1 MSIASNKKVAD
12 WNKHVASADKATLE
26 GKYEFAEATWMLAL
40 EEAEDFGE
48 NDRRLAFTLEKL
60 SECLWFQNRLDD
72 ALTYGSR
79 SLKVYERVLGPD
91 HHDVGAIAG
100 NMARIYHLQ
109 NQFSQA
115 EVHYKRALGIKSS
128 ALGEQN
134 PDVQQLRSSLADLL
148 QSTGRAQEAAQLRTS
163 ASMPTKK
170 QWKKT
175 GTYAAYQKEEK
186 KEEKHVSESKLDSPS
201 TPRPPQTEDDF
212 TLGKGATFAQYRA
225 EAERA
230 LQKGDPMEALRVWIM
245 SLPVA
250 RGADENNPDHC
261 YALESIAEL
270 SLRGE
275 KFKDA
280 ERCFQKSFDIKQKVL
295 GKHHPAVGHAASN
308 MAKLYYQMCDYGK
321 AEKLAK
327 TAVETF
333 EQAEG
338 KEGKDL
344 SCALHNLAT
353 LYHVQRQYD
362 SAEQFYQRAMTMKQK
377 LFGPNHPETL
387 SILKSYAN
395 LLKSTHREEQARHL
409 DDCADGMIT
418 GTWKVVQINQAESL
432 TSGWSQV
439 LLNED

>member
-1 MSIASNKKVAD
+1 MSIASNKKSAD

-48 NDRRLAFTLEKL
+48 NDRRLALTLEKL
-60 SECLWFQNRLDD
+60 SECLWFLNRLDE
-72 ALTYGSR
+72 ALHYGNR
-79 SLKVYERVLGPD
+79 ALKVYERVLGPQ
-91 HHDVGAIAG
+91 HHDVGAIAS

-109 NQFSQA
+109 NNYADA
-115 EVHYKRALGIKSS
+115 EVLYKRSLAIKTS
-128 ALGEQN
+128 ALGQQH
-134 PDVQQLRSSLADLL
+134 PDVQQLLSSFADLL
-148 QSTGRAQEAAQLRTS
+148 HATGRPKEAAQLRTS

-175 GTYAAYQKEEK
+175 GSYAAHQKEIK
-186 KEEKHVSESKLDSPS
+186 PVSEAKLESPS
-201 TPRPPQTEDDF
+201 TPKPPQTTDEF
-212 TLGKGATFAQYRA
+212 SNLTFAQFRQ

-230 LQKGDPMEALRVWIM
+230 MQKGDSLEALRIWIM

-250 RGADENNPDHC
+250 RGADENNPEHC

-275 KFKDA
+275 KYKDA

-295 GKHHPAVGHAASN
+295 GKNHAAVAQAASN
-308 MAKLYYQMCDYGK
+308 LAKLYYAMCDYAR
-321 AEKLAK
+321 AEKLSRQ
-327 TAVETF
+327 AVDVF
-333 EQAEG
+333 ENALG
-338 KEGKDL
+338 KESKDL

-353 LYHVQRQYD
+353 LFHVQRKYD
-362 SAEQFYQRAMTMKQK
+362 HAESYYQRAMTMKQK
-377 LFGPNHPETL
+377 LFGPDHPETL

-395 LLKSTHREEQARHL
+395 LLKTTHREEQARHL

-418 GTWKVVQINQAESL
+418 GSWKVMKVPQGETL
-432 TSGWSQV
+432 TGGAGWQQV
-439 LLNED
+439 RLGED